1 MKYRK
6 LGRSGI
12 KVSEIGFGAWT
23 IGLDWWGKKIDD
35 DEAIRMLKRAYDLG
49 INFYETAD
57 MYGNGKS
64 EKIVSQAFKDM
75 RDEVVYSTK
84 WGYDMYDAI
93 QTGHNELPQKHNP
106 EFLKYALQQS
116 LNRLQTDYIDVYS
129 LHNPKMDAIKNDSLF
144 ISLERLVQS
153 TKIKSHGVALGPAI
167 GWKDEGLLAIEKRN
181 ITCLQTVYNVLEQDP
196 GRAFLN
202 AVRKNNNDVGI
213 MVRVPD
219 ASGVLTGKVN
229 EKTAFDKNDHR
240 SNRKK
245 EWILEAMQKVEKM
258 KPIANARGWS
268 ISQLAIKFILS
279 QKEIS
284 IVLPTVID
292 VGEIESFAEMA
303 DGNYLNE
310 NEMAEITDLYN
321 NNFYIH
327 QQSSYSSVAT
337 SSSHSKL

>member
-93 QTGHNELPQKHNP
+93 QIGHNELPQKHNP

-144 ISLERLVQS
+144 ISLDKLVQS

-202 AVRKNNNDVGI
+202 AVRKNNKDVGI

-245 EWILEAMQKVEKM
+245 EWILEAMQKIEKM
-258 KPIANARGWS
+258 KPIANGRGWS

-310 NEMAEITDLYN
+310 NEMAEIIDLYN
-321 NNFYIH
+321 NNFYIQ

>member
-93 QTGHNELPQKHNP
+93 QIGHNELPQKHNP

-144 ISLERLVQS
+144 ISLDKLVQS

-167 GWKDEGLLAIEKRN
+167 GWKDEGLLAIEKRS
-181 ITCLQTVYNVLEQDP
+181 ITCLQTVYNLLEQDP
-196 GRAFLN
+196 GRAFLS
-202 AVRKNNNDVGI
+202 AARKNNNDVGI

-268 ISQLAIKFILS
+268 ISQLALKFILS

-292 VGEIESFAEMA
+292 VEEIESFAEMA
-303 DGNYLNE
+303 DGNYLSE

-337 SSSHSKL
+337 SSSPSKL